1 MNTKRLKRIK
11 RHKRIRRKIIG
22 TKILPRLSVYCGLSN
37 LHVQFID
44 DSNSETLLSVSTK
57 DKDIKKT
64 IGYGGNIQ
72 AAKNLGEI
80 AAERAK
86 SKGIEK
92 IVFDR
97 SGFQYHGRIK
107 ALAEACRK
115 GGLKF

>member
-1 MNTKRLKRIK
+1 MRTKRLNRIR
-11 RHKRIRRKIIG
+11 RHKRIRKKIVG
-22 TKILPRLSVYCGLSN
+22 TKVLPRLSVYCGLSN

-44 DSNSETLLSVSTK
+44 DINEKTLLSVSTK

-64 IGYGGNIQ
+64 IGYGGNVQ
-72 AAKNLGEI
+72 AAKSLGEI

-86 SKGIEK
+86 NEGIEK

-97 SGFQYHGRIK
+97 GGFQYHGRVK